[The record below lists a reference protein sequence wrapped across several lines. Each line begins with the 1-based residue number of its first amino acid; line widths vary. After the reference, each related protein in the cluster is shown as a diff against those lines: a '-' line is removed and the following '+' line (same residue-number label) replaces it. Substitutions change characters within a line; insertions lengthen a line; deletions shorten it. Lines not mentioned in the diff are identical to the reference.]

1 MMRQKITILLFLLL
15 IGVFSF
21 IVLVLPKDETAA
33 VKENRTLAEL
43 PEFSFESLFKGEFT
57 RDFETYLSDNVGY
70 RSFFTD
76 ISAYYDNSKGINKYG
91 KLVDATGDLGVG
103 TTTKSQLLVTED
115 KVMEV
120 YKKDEEARE
129 AYLDMLDLYADRIPE
144 NIQMYCMLIPTQID
158 FMPHLK
164 GLGDS
169 EKDSIGYVYDFMD
182 IRYQAVDIYD
192 TLKAHTDEYI
202 YFRTDHHWTTLG
214 AYYAYNKL
222 AEVMNVPQ
230 VDIHDFQEGKQENFL
245 GHLYAQAKTP
255 SLKDHADTIYYY
267 KNEQNDLPMTPVTYS
282 YHPGERLEYDGKI
295 FCPEE
300 GAKYELFLA
309 GDHPFIE
316 INTHCKNNRTL
327 MILKDS
333 YTNAMIPWLVCGFQ
347 QILVVDARTFDQ
359 TIPDILEQYPVTDM
373 LITNY
378 IIGTNFTDYIDLC
391 EKILD

>member
-1 MMRQKITILLFLLL
+1 MRQKITVTLFLLL

-21 IVLVLPKDETAA
+21 VVLVLPKDETAA

-43 PEFSFESLFKGEFT
+43 PEFSFDALFRGEFT

-76 ISAYYDNSKGINKYG
+76 ISSYYEDSKGVKKYG

-103 TTTKSQLLVTED
+103 TTTKSQLLVMED
-115 KVMEV
+115 RVMEV
-120 YKKDEEARE
+120 YQRNPEVQKK
-129 AYLDMLDLYADRIPE
+129 YLEFLNFYADKMQE
-144 NIQMYCMLIPTQID
+144 NINMYCMLIPTQID
-158 FMPHLK
+158 FIPHLK

-169 EKDSIGYVYDFMD
+169 ERENIEYFYDFMD
-182 IRYQAVDIYD
+182 IRYQPIDIYD
-192 TLKAHTDEYI
+192 TLKAHQDEYI

-222 AEVMNVPQ
+222 AEVMEVPQ
-230 VDIHDFQEGKQENFL
+230 ADINNFQEGKQENFL

-255 SLKDHADTIYYY
+255 SLKQYADTIYYY

-300 GAKYELFLA
+300 GPKYELFLA

-327 MILKDS
+327 LLLKDS
-333 YTNAMIPWLVCGFQ
+333 YSNAMIPWLACGFQ
-347 QILVVDARTFDQ
+347 QILVIDPRTFDQ
-359 TIPDILEQYPVTDM
+359 KVVDILAQYPVTDM

-378 IIGTNFTDYIDLC
+378 IMGTNFIDYIELC
-391 EKILD
+391 KNIFE